1 MSHPNPQSPIP
12 NPAAPNH
19 VGLILDGNRRWAK
32 KHGKKTLE
40 GHREGSEVFKT
51 VSLGL
56 FDRGVKYV
64 SAYVFSTENW
74 KRTEEEVSYLMGLV
88 VRTVEKNLED
98 YNKFGIKVEILG
110 SRDRLSKTV
119 LRALERT
126 EEKTKDNS
134 RGVLAL
140 CFNYGGRQELVDATK
155 QLIADGI
162 SGDDIDEQAITDRLY
177 SPYIPDIDLLIRSSG
192 EQRLSGFMLWRASYT
207 ELMFMQKLWPEVTME
222 DIDEVLQDYMNR
234 NRRFGG

>member
-1 MSHPNPQSPIP
+1 MSHSNPQSPIP

-56 FDRGVKYV
+56 FDRGAKYV

-88 VRTVEKNLED
+88 VRTVEKNLE
-98 YNKFGIKVEILG
+98 IV
-110 SRDRLSKTV
+110 
-119 LRALERT
+119 
-126 EEKTKDNS
+126 
-134 RGVLAL
+134 
-140 CFNYGGRQELVDATK
+140 
-155 QLIADGI
+155 
-162 SGDDIDEQAITDRLY
+162 
-177 SPYIPDIDLLIRSSG
+177 
-192 EQRLSGFMLWRASYT
+192 
-207 ELMFMQKLWPEVTME
+207 
-222 DIDEVLQDYMNR
+222 
-234 NRRFGG
+234 